1 MIELTNPSNLPDPS
15 EIAYMEEPIVS
26 AEIMVTTEFVG
37 AIMTLCQ
44 ERRGVYLGMEYI
56 EASRALLNMTSVK

>member
-1 MIELTNPSNLPDPS
+1 
-15 EIAYMEEPIVS
+15 
-26 AEIMVTTEFVG
+26 MVTTEFVG

-56 EASRALLNMTSVK
+56 EASRALLKYDFR